1 MWQPASYVK
10 MFDITYKVNSYKL
23 NMLNLCREKKNPN
36 QKTTKQLIYEGTYS
50 HSGKYITVCGIDQ

>member
-23 NMLNLCREKKNPN
+23 NMLNLCREKKKTQTKKQPN
-36 QKTTKQLIYEGTYS
+36 N
-50 HSGKYITVCGIDQ
+50 